1 MRPRAAQTKTIEVP
15 QFASDSAIAARD
27 DRPDGDRGVSRSPAH
42 DSLVLSCPAT
52 SWMAIGPGADPLGSH
67 STTSFRGAIAS
78 WWCSPPAVAVDRDH
92 TTVTAARPERRHPQG
107 NGGDMDAENNGGP
120 SDGDGSV

>member
-1 MRPRAAQTKTIEVP
+1 VRLPPGTTGRH
-15 QFASDSAIAARD
+15 RL
-27 DRPDGDRGVSRSPAH
+27 
-42 DSLVLSCPAT
+42 LVVLA
-52 SWMAIGPGADPLGSH
+52 
-67 STTSFRGAIAS
+67 
-78 WWCSPPAVAVDRDH
+78 PAVAVDRDH